1 MTDQIEAVESEAVE
15 KEVRIA
21 ARPETVFG
29 YFTEPDKMVKWQGK
43 QATLDPR
50 PGGVYRLD
58 INGENIARGEYVEV
72 VPYSKEYSEQGQR
85 GVFWRLLGE
94 FRGNTPAS
102 RAVFPDV
109 PPSHC
114 APAGPLQPLT
124 GPSGGPRPDLA
135 HCAHVSQSVGP
146 PPSAGCP
153 SQKAAPDAPCSSPV
167 PGSAPW
173 RSQTPASLSGKGA
186 PPWP

>member
-1 MTDQIEAVESEAVE
+1 MKPILGPAESLARVRGRGLLLAAFEREALLTGVKVDSEGHLVL
-15 KEVRIA
+15 
-21 ARPETVFG
+21 ETKDWDE
-29 YFTEPDKMVKWQGK
+29 YWKPL
-43 QATLDPR
+43 QA
-50 PGGVYRLD
+50 
-58 INGENIARGEYVEV
+58 I
-72 VPYSKEYSEQGQR
+72 KEYSEQGQR
-85 GVFWRLLGE
+85 GGFWRLLGE